1 MNLHLLKYP
10 LSILLLGCVVFHLS
24 AQPQDIAL
32 RGSVVLQ
39 NSKTLTG
46 KTEYLPTVNIKSLKS
61 TPTLSDGNGLFKLVF
76 ASVNMGAKTEI
87 TAKKTG
93 FTVVNAEVL
102 KEAVIIGRTDTLK
115 IVMCNDAQFEENKQR
130 FYSISTENVQ
140 RELSRRV
147 AKLQRANAQDKRRLM
162 DSLQTEMNIKLS
174 SSDDAIAQLNARS
187 KALEE
192 QLERIATDFATVNLD
207 DASETYRLA
216 YTAFTEGDVNGSLKI
231 LNAID
236 LKKRLGENVKLMGR
250 RDTLISVMQ
259 RQNDTSRTQI
269 AQDIQAC
276 LLAAN
281 NHKILFQ
288 HHEAQSWYELAID
301 YADTNNLTLLNDYT
315 AYLYDFGEFLKA
327 ERFNEMAL
335 QRATRLRRTVDSTF
349 YTEGYAVAL
358 YYYALLLSR
367 MTSEPTMTQDACLE
381 ALPLFEQLA
390 QTDTLKRLMRGQLM
404 SELAQSY
411 GVLKTKSGDSLS
423 VVWYKNALAVFQ
435 QPVSPRLQSN
445 LLLYKSIAHLGLGNT
460 YRYLRKLDSSKVQ
473 CLLSIGMRQ
482 QLFQRD
488 SFRYAPYVALGFT
501 MFAAT
506 LNIEKEYDK
515 AIESLSKA
523 IHYSNVSMANNPQFS
538 RKERMRSQFEWVR
551 SLRGK
556 KQFDAAEVILDS
568 LQVNLTSYQTLFSDD
583 WVIPLMDDYAV
594 MKRSMTTDYFQL
606 AQWEKARQKS
616 LNAYTFLPNNNNT
629 LTTYAIA
636 LIFTNN
642 YDEAI
647 RILETI
653 PSQKQLAVKMAL
665 THFEKFN
672 IRHPDFARIKT
683 HFGIE
688 N

>member
-46 KTEYLPTVNIKSLKS
+46 KTEYLPTVSVKSFKS
-61 TPTLSDGNGLFKLVF
+61 TPTLSDANGLFKLVF

-115 IVMCNDAQFEENKQR
+115 IVMCNLAQFEENKQR
-130 FYSISTENVQ
+130 FYNISTENVQ
-140 RELSRRV
+140 RELNRRV

-335 QRATRLRRTVDSTF
+335 QRATRLRRTVD
-349 YTEGYAVAL
+349 
-358 YYYALLLSR
+358 
-367 MTSEPTMTQDACLE
+367 
-381 ALPLFEQLA
+381 
-390 QTDTLKRLMRGQLM
+390 
-404 SELAQSY
+404 
-411 GVLKTKSGDSLS
+411 
-423 VVWYKNALAVFQ
+423 
-435 QPVSPRLQSN
+435 
-445 LLLYKSIAHLGLGNT
+445 
-460 YRYLRKLDSSKVQ
+460 
-473 CLLSIGMRQ
+473 
-482 QLFQRD
+482 
-488 SFRYAPYVALGFT
+488 
-501 MFAAT
+501 
-506 LNIEKEYDK
+506 
-515 AIESLSKA
+515 
-523 IHYSNVSMANNPQFS
+523 
-538 RKERMRSQFEWVR
+538 
-551 SLRGK
+551 
-556 KQFDAAEVILDS
+556 
-568 LQVNLTSYQTLFSDD
+568 
-583 WVIPLMDDYAV
+583 
-594 MKRSMTTDYFQL
+594 
-606 AQWEKARQKS
+606 
-616 LNAYTFLPNNNNT
+616 
-629 LTTYAIA
+629 
-636 LIFTNN
+636 
-642 YDEAI
+642 
-647 RILETI
+647 
-653 PSQKQLAVKMAL
+653 
-665 THFEKFN
+665 
-672 IRHPDFARIKT
+672 
-683 HFGIE
+683 
-688 N
+688 